1 MTDDTTQSGI
11 WTNPDGVATSKADD
25 VIAQKNAERD
35 AESVLPDQKEQIAA
49 LKTELER
56 LRESVQQIASGTRQI
71 ASAEFKELTSA
82 AEERLKQNV
91 FLSVGI
97 AAVVG
102 YLWGR
107 SGR

>member
-1 MTDDTTQSGI
+1 MADDPSQSGI

-35 AESVLPDQKEQIAA
+35 AESILPDQKEQIAE
-49 LKTELER
+49 LKNELER

-71 ASAEFKELTSA
+71 ASAEFKELATA
-82 AEERLKQNV
+82 AEEKLKQNV